1 MILAPFCGSRTTGEE
16 AMRFGREFIGI
27 DVNEESME
35 ISKRRL
41 EKCEII

>member
-1 MILAPFCGSRTTGEE
+1 MILAPFCGPRTTGEE

-27 DVNEESME
+27 DVNEEYME